1 MMVSSQRYY
10 LEAVRF
16 YSSVVNPLQVSAYR
30 KHKPLH
36 KGLTSLRK
44 NTLSSL
50 GRDER
55 LDLK

>member
-1 MMVSSQRYY
+1 MVSSQRYY

-30 KHKPLH
+30 QHKPLH

-50 GRDER
+50 SRDER